1 MSVKLSSVSSVH
13 LLAQPPEVGWH
24 RDAPPALVVDPQHD
38 DAEDGGGRGEDH
50 HRGVVDT
57 EDGRVVSG
65 RDPAG
70 HRHQEHR
77 HVQHSG
83 DAKRNLKIFH
93 CWQKIFEEFTASPSP
108 RTRRG

>member
-1 MSVKLSSVSSVH
+1 MSVKLSSVSSVD
-13 LLAQPPEVGWH
+13 LLAQPPEVWRH

-57 EDGRVVSG
+57 EDGRVVGG

-77 HVQHSG
+77 HVQHGGDTQGHLLSG
-83 DAKRNLKIFH
+83 L
-93 CWQKIFEEFTASPSP
+93 
-108 RTRRG
+108 RRDQEDKTKKENCGRKNKV